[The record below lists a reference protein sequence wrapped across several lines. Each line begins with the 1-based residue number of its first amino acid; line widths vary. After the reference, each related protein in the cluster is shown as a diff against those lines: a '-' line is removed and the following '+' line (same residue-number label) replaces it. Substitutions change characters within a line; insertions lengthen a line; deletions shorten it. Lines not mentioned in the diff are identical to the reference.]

1 MKTRR
6 FIAIFAALTMAAA
19 IGSTSV
25 FAVDDTT
32 LDKDNASGTMTAT
45 YDADAKYTVTIP
57 AGVTLSET
65 ADVTKNIAA
74 SDVRL
79 ESGQKIKVTLYGA
92 SNTESGSTFNAKTEA
107 KDSTAT
113 YTITAGEN
121 AVEVGGTVAEF
132 NANGEQALTFS
143 KAEGAT
149 LAGKHTEVLT
159 FGVSVES
166 ASKTVNLSTLTAD
179 YVAQDGDVLTGTL
192 GGNCKISIADGATVT
207 LKDVNITNLPN
218 DEDAASF
225 AGITLEGN
233 ATITLDGTNTVKGGY
248 KDYPGIYVPADKTL
262 TIDGTGSLDASSNGY
277 GAGIGGGHS
286 MAAGNIVINGGT
298 ITATGGEDSAGIGSS
313 KKAAGDITINGGIVT
328 ANGGWGAAGIGSGY
342 CKASCGN
349 ITITGGTV
357 TATGGKNSAGI
368 GSGYDHAS
376 CGDIT
381 ITGGTVTAT
390 GGHEYGAG
398 IGSGEDYTSC
408 GNITITGG
416 TVTATGGEKA
426 AGIGSGYYRTG
437 CGNITIANTV
447 TQVTATK
454 GEDAP
459 NSIGEG
465 KSSECGTVTIG
476 GVEGAIGESPY
487 TYQP

>member
-132 NANGEQALTFS
+132 NADGEQALTFS

-179 YVAQDGDVLTGTL
+179 YEAQDGDILTGTL
-192 GGNCKISIADGATVT
+192 AENYKITVADGASVT
-207 LKDVNITNLPN
+207 LKDLTINGTN
-218 DEDAASF
+218 DENLKW
-225 AGITLEGN
+225 AGITLDG
-233 ATITLDGTNTVKGGY
+233 DGTLVLEGENTVQGFY
-248 KDYPGIYVPADKTL
+248 YDYPGILVPEGKTL
-262 TIDGTGSLDASSNGY
+262 TIKGDGSIDASSTGY
-277 GAGIGGGHS
+277 GAGIGGGYS
-286 MAAGNIVINGGT
+286 GDENISCGNIVIESGT
-298 ITATGGEDSAGIGSS
+298 VNATGGEY
-313 KKAAGDITINGGIVT
+313 
-328 ANGGWGAAGIGSGY
+328 AAGIGSGY
-342 CKASCGN
+342 VGSCGYIIIKGGTVNATGGKYTAGIGSGLEGFCGDIIIKGGTVNATGSTHASGIGTGYKGSCGDINIAGGTIISTSTDMGAGIGAGADGSCEN
-349 ITITGGTV
+349 ITISGGTV
-357 TATGGKNSAGI
+357 TATGGDGGAGI
-368 GSGYDHAS
+368 GSGYNGS
-376 CGDIT
+376 CNFIT
-381 ITGGTVTAT
+381 IKSTVT
-390 GGHEYGAG
+390 
-398 IGSGEDYTSC
+398 
-408 GNITITGG
+408 
-416 TVTATGGEKA
+416 K
-426 AGIGSGYYRTG
+426 
-437 CGNITIANTV
+437 
-447 TQVTATK
+447 VTATK
-454 GEDAP
+454 GEYAD
-459 NSIGEG
+459 NSIGAG
-465 KSSECGTVTIG
+465 YTGGSGTVTI
-476 GVEGAIGESPY
+476 EDESKV
-487 TYQP
+487 TQN